1 MKGNENMNENV
12 TLDGYFDEAREYIE
26 ANAKNEIQ
34 TERLNEMIFG
44 LHEEWKHRAKT
55 MDSNK
60 NANETV
66 NFNVQTIHVRNEIV
80 KFAYDTDAIF
90 NFTHRNTQYKPQKI
104 SFQALS
110 SEILSP
116 EYLNSGWIEEL
127 SPRICQNWKHD
138 KSEILIM
145 YFEPFQFFFIQDGK
159 HRYVEA
165 QKFNKAAD
173 NLTHI
178 LFHPVAVLMQFLIL
192 KANYFIEYSKMFNII
207 ASFVISNNTA
217 SLKLAVP
224 LKKAAFCR
232 HAVSN
237 SSCCLLL
244 QISQKSFH
252 TFLRFSPHHK
262 SSDSSHERYPGLRF
276 RG

>member
-1 MKGNENMNENV
+1 MNENV

-55 MDSNK
+55 MDSDK

-127 SPRICQNWKHD
+127 SPRICQNWKH
-138 KSEILIM
+138 
-145 YFEPFQFFFIQDGK
+145 
-159 HRYVEA
+159 
-165 QKFNKAAD
+165 
-173 NLTHI
+173 
-178 LFHPVAVLMQFLIL
+178 
-192 KANYFIEYSKMFNII
+192 II
-207 ASFVISNNTA
+207 
-217 SLKLAVP
+217 
-224 LKKAAFCR
+224 
-232 HAVSN
+232 
-237 SSCCLLL
+237 
-244 QISQKSFH
+244 
-252 TFLRFSPHHK
+252 
-262 SSDSSHERYPGLRF
+262 SSDCCVDAILNTEGKLLYRIFKDVQYYCQLCNI
-276 RG
+276 

>member
-90 NFTHRNTQYKPQKI
+90 NFIHRNTQYKPQKI

-116 EYLNSGWIEEL
+116 EYLSSGWIEEL
-127 SPRICQNWKHD
+127 DPRTCQNWKHD

-165 QKFNKAAD
+165 QKFNKQQVFDA
-173 NLTHI
+173 
-178 LFHPVAVLMQFLIL
+178 
-192 KANYFIEYSKMFNII
+192 YII
-207 ASFVISNNTA
+207 
-217 SLKLAVP
+217 
-224 LKKAAFCR
+224 
-232 HAVSN
+232 
-237 SSCCLLL
+237 
-244 QISQKSFH
+244 
-252 TFLRFSPHHK
+252 
-262 SSDSSHERYPGLRF
+262 SSDCCVDAILNSEGKLLYRIFKDVQYYCQLCNI
-276 RG
+276 

>member
-66 NFNVQTIHVRNEIV
+66 NFNVQTIHLRNEIV

-90 NFTHRNTQYKPQKI
+90 NFIHRNTQYKPQKI

-116 EYLNSGWIEEL
+116 EYLSSGWIEEL
-127 SPRICQNWKHD
+127 DPRTCQNWKHD

-159 HRYVEA
+159 HRYVEG
-165 QKFNKAAD
+165 
-173 NLTHI
+173 
-178 LFHPVAVLMQFLIL
+178 
-192 KANYFIEYSKMFNII
+192 E
-207 ASFVISNNTA
+207 
-217 SLKLAVP
+217 
-224 LKKAAFCR
+224 
-232 HAVSN
+232 
-237 SSCCLLL
+237 
-244 QISQKSFH
+244 
-252 TFLRFSPHHK
+252 PHMT
-262 SSDSSHERYPGLRF
+262 
-276 RG
+276 

>member
-138 KSEILIM
+138 KSEIL
-145 YFEPFQFFFIQDGK
+145 
-159 HRYVEA
+159 
-165 QKFNKAAD
+165 
-173 NLTHI
+173 
-178 LFHPVAVLMQFLIL
+178 FHLIAVLMQFLIL
-192 KANYFIEYSKMFNII
+192 KVNYFIEYSKMFNII

-217 SLKLAVP
+217 SLKLAV
-224 LKKAAFCR
+224 
-232 HAVSN
+232 H
-237 SSCCLLL
+237 
-244 QISQKSFH
+244 
-252 TFLRFSPHHK
+252 
-262 SSDSSHERYPGLRF
+262 
-276 RG
+276 

>member
-1 MKGNENMNENV
+1 MGPFVVFLGTDKSGS
-12 TLDGYFDEAREYIE
+12 
-26 ANAKNEIQ
+26 IQ
-34 TERLNEMIFG
+34 LCP
-44 LHEEWKHRAKT
+44 
-55 MDSNK
+55 S
-60 NANETV
+60 V

-90 NFTHRNTQYKPQKI
+90 NFIHRNTQYKPQKI

-165 QKFNKAAD
+165 QKFNKQQIFDA
-173 NLTHI
+173 
-178 LFHPVAVLMQFLIL
+178 
-192 KANYFIEYSKMFNII
+192 YII
-207 ASFVISNNTA
+207 
-217 SLKLAVP
+217 
-224 LKKAAFCR
+224 
-232 HAVSN
+232 
-237 SSCCLLL
+237 
-244 QISQKSFH
+244 
-252 TFLRFSPHHK
+252 
-262 SSDSSHERYPGLRF
+262 SSDCCVDAILNTEGKLLYRIFKDVQYYCQLCNI
-276 RG
+276 